1 VSGRCLGWP
10 GRPWLGMVVA
20 AAIGWLCTLP
30 VGGALAATLR
40 VGPGQALTTIAQ
52 ASRVAR
58 DGDTVEVQAGDYRAD
73 VAVWTQRRLDIRAV
87 GGRVRLF
94 ADGAIAERKAIWVV
108 RGQDIRIEGFDFR
121 GARAASLNGAGIR
134 FETGRLQV
142 VDCVFED
149 NENGILTA
157 SDPNGELVIERSRF
171 HANGAGDGY
180 SHNLYVGR
188 IARLSVR
195 GSSFSDAR
203 VGHLLK
209 SRAAVNEIHGNRLQ
223 DGDGGSASYELE
235 FPNGGIAHVSGNQL
249 RQGPATQNPIMV
261 SYGAEGYP
269 WPRNELVLDDNTLVD
284 DLPSG
289 GEYLRVAP
297 GDRRVALRGNRL
309 QGASGTRAAALTY

>member
-1 VSGRCLGWP
+1 VSGRCLPVP
-10 GRPWLGMVVA
+10 GRRWRGAFLA
-20 AAIGWLCTLP
+20 ATIGVLCALP
-30 VGGALAATLR
+30 VAGTFAATLR
-40 VGPGQALTTIAQ
+40 VGPGQPVSTIAQ
-52 ASRVAR
+52 AARVAR

-94 ADGAIAERKAIWVV
+94 ADGAIADRKAIWVV

-142 VDCVFED
+142 IDCVFED

-171 HANGAGDGY
+171 QANGAGDGY
-180 SHNLYVGR
+180 SHNLYVNR

-195 GSSFSDAR
+195 GTSFTNAR

-209 SRAAVNEIHGNRLQ
+209 SRAAVNEIHDNRLQ

-269 WPRNELVLDDNTLVD
+269 WPRNELVMQDNTLVD

-297 GDRRVALRGNRL
+297 GERRVELRGNRL
-309 QGASGTRAAALTY
+309 EGASSTRAKRLGY